1 METTKIISIEKE
13 PENRVWCCAWG
24 LIMPE
29 QNDNSSEDDELTL
42 AKLRPK
48 EFVIT
53 GGIKPQLSIV
63 HISPS
68 EENEFPHE
76 YSHQLPGLGIHNVAL
91 SPDSSCIAAV
101 SMDGNLML
109 LSIKGGVR
117 LPRVSH
123 SQVSNIWSTAF
134 GRTNDCVYAGSGS
147 GHIYKYDTSVGNLQ
161 HNYDTHRCE
170 NVLGLAISGDQ
181 RLVGATDY
189 AGNFTLLDG
198 ATGQILRRRNY
209 KKPMRRLV
217 YDPCMR
223 HALAACDD
231 KTIKLIDLPSGRLRE
246 SLAGHDAFVMS
257 VAVSPDGLRFV
268 SGASDGSIKVW
279 DVRTTKS
286 SLSFVC
292 TTNSNLWDVAFNKLS
307 NKISFVGDG
316 KGLNIY
322 YCLGNREMML
332 V

>member
-1 METTKIISIEKE
+1 MEQTASVEKE
-13 PENRVWCCAWG
+13 PENRMWCCAWG
-24 LIMPE
+24 LIKRQ
-29 QNDNSSEDDELTL
+29 QNDQCSEDEDGFTHT
-42 AKLRPK
+42 KLKPK

-53 GGIKPQLSIV
+53 GGIQPQLKIV

-68 EENEFPHE
+68 EENVFPHE
-76 YSHQLPGLGIHNVAL
+76 YSHQLPGMGIHNVAL
-91 SPDSSCIAAV
+91 SSDNNCISAV

-109 LSIKGGVR
+109 LNVKGGVR
-117 LPRVSH
+117 LPRVNH
-123 SQVSNIWSTAF
+123 CHVSNFWSTAF
-134 GRTNDCVYAGSGS
+134 SRNTDCVYAGSGS
-147 GHIYKYDTSVGNLQ
+147 GHIFKYDTTLGKLQ
-161 HNYDTHRCE
+161 HSYDTDRCE
-170 NVLGLAISGDQ
+170 NVMGLAISGDQ

-198 ATGQILRRRNY
+198 STGQVLRRRNY
-209 KKPMRRLV
+209 KKPLRRLV
-217 YDPCMR
+217 YDHSMR

-231 KTIKLIDLPSGRLRE
+231 KTIKVIDLPSGRLRE
-246 SLAGHDAFVMS
+246 SLAAHDAFVMS

-268 SGASDGSIKVW
+268 SGAYDGSIKVW

-286 SLSFVC
+286 SLSFHC
-292 TTNSNLWDVAFNKLS
+292 GSNSNLWDVAFNKLN